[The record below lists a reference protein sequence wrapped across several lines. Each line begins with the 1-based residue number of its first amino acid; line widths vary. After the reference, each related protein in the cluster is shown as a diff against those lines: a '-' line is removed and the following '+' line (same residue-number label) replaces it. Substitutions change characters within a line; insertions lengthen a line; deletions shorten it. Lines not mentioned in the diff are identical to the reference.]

1 MKPRKPSQLPKEDIE
16 RQKEI
21 EKRVKAEK
29 VVLDHPQ
36 GKERFEQ
43 VIKRALKKNR

>member
-1 MKPRKPSQLPKEDIE
+1 MKPKKPSQPSKEDIE

-21 EKRVKAEK
+21 DKRIKAEK
-29 VVLDHPQ
+29 VVLNHPQ